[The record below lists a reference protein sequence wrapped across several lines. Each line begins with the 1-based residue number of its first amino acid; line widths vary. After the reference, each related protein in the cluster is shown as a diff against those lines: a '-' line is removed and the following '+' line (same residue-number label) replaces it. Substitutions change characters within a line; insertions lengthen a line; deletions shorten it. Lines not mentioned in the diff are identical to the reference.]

1 MITLDV
7 APAPHPFAAADPT
20 RRFDAAEL
28 LRAAP
33 AEAAP
38 DSAEADRAADAP
50 ASFARILSQRM
61 KSDLSPQRRREQVYR
76 NVEELVAQTLV
87 VPVLE
92 RLGSDPLNSGLFERG
107 DAEKALRPLLEA
119 EVSKK
124 IVAGMRTRLVD
135 HMARR
140 LLASAQATGAPPTA
154 GAAEPQQR
162 LNHA

>member
-1 MITLDV
+1 MITLD
-7 APAPHPFAAADPT
+7 APLAPHLLAAADPT
-20 RRFDAAEL
+20 RRFDASEL

-33 AEAAP
+33 VDAAP
-38 DSAEADRAADAP
+38 DAAGADRSAKAR
-50 ASFARILSQRM
+50 ASFAHILGQRM
-61 KSDLSPQRRREQVYR
+61 KSDLSPQRQREQVYR

-87 VPVLE
+87 APVLE
-92 RLGSDPLNSGLFERG
+92 RLGNDPLNSGLFERG
-107 DAEKALRPLLEA
+107 HAEKALRPLLEA

-140 LLASAQATGAPPTA
+140 LLADAQATGAPPTA

-162 LNHA
+162 SNHA